1 MAVRIRLKRTGRK
14 NRPFYRIC
22 VFDSRTRRDGK
33 PIEELGSYDPRG
45 DNWDQKVKLKRQRA
59 HYWLTVGALPSE
71 TVGSILRRFGV
82 RKDGPVPEDEPEVVA
97 VAAETETA
105 VVDGTAPEKSPEKSP
120 EASPEKTS
128 DAPAEAAA
136 ETPSETP
143 DKASSSESES

>member
-33 PIEELGSYDPRG
+33 PIEELGAYDPRG
-45 DNWDQKVKLKRQRA
+45 DDWSQKVTLKRQRA

-71 TVGSILRRFGV
+71 TVASILRRFGV

-97 VAAETETA
+97 VAAE
-105 VVDGTAPEKSPEKSP
+105 
-120 EASPEKTS
+120 
-128 DAPAEAAA
+128 AA
-136 ETPSETP
+136 SETP
-143 DKASSSESES
+143 AAEEPAAEPTTKSEQASTSESES

>member
-1 MAVRIRLKRTGRK
+1 MAVRIRLKRTGRR

-45 DNWDQKVKLKRQRA
+45 DDWAQKVKLKRSRA

-82 RKDGPVPEDEPEVVA
+82 RKDGPVPEDEPEVVEVTA
-97 VAAETETA
+97 EPAAAPEPAAASPAAASPAAASADEPAAEKA
-105 VVDGTAPEKSPEKSP
+105 V
-120 EASPEKTS
+120 
-128 DAPAEAAA
+128 DAP
-136 ETPSETP
+136 SEP
-143 DKASSSESES
+143 DQASTSESES

>member
-1 MAVRIRLKRTGRK
+1 MAVRIRLKRTGRR

-45 DNWDQKVKLKRQRA
+45 DDWTQKVKLKRARA
-59 HYWLTVGALPSE
+59 HHWLTVGALPSE

-97 VAAETETA
+97 V
-105 VVDGTAPEKSPEKSP
+105 V
-120 EASPEKTS
+120 
-128 DAPAEAAA
+128 AEAAEVVEESPA
-136 ETPSETP
+136 GESDDTSGEP
-143 DKASSSESES
+143 DQAPSSEPAS

>member
-1 MAVRIRLKRTGRK
+1 MADRSAGHGVKLMAVRIRLKRTGRR

-45 DNWDQKVKLKRQRA
+45 DDWAQKVKLKRSRA

-71 TVGSILRRFGV
+71 TVASIFRRFEV

-97 VAAETETA
+97 AEVPAAQAEPVAEPAAESADEPVA
-105 VVDGTAPEKSPEKSP
+105 KPDQ
-120 EASPEKTS
+120 AS
-128 DAPAEAAA
+128 A
-136 ETPSETP
+136 
-143 DKASSSESES
+143 SESES